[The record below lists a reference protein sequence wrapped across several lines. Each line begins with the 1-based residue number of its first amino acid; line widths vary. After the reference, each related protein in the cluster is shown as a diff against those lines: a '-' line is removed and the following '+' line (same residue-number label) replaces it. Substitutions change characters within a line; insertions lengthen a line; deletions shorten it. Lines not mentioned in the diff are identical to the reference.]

1 MNLPLNI
8 DWQQILLH
16 VFNFVILAGGLYLL
30 IYKPVKNFMDKRT
43 EYYRSLDKDAEDKL
57 AHAKELEQEYADKI
71 NDAKAKASSVIASA
85 EEEAR
90 EQSKRILADAQT
102 QRDKIIAQAHTD
114 ADRVREKAAQQ
125 VKEDIVDLALKA
137 TEEMMHSMEKKHE

>member
-43 EYYRSLDKDAEDKL
+43 EYYRGLEKDAEDKL
-57 AHAKELEQEYADKI
+57 VHAKELEHEYADKI
-71 NDAKAKASSVIASA
+71 NDAKAQASDVIASA
-85 EEEAR
+85 EETAR
-90 EQSKRILADAQT
+90 EQSKTILADAQT

-114 ADRVREKAAQQ
+114 ADRIREKAAQQ

-137 TEEMMHSMEKKHE
+137 TEEMMHSMEKKA

>member
-8 DWQQILLH
+8 DGQQILLH
-16 VFNFVILAGGLYLL
+16 MFNFVILAGGLYLL
-30 IYKPVKNFMDKRT
+30 LYKPVKDFMDKRVS
-43 EYYRSLDKDAEDKL
+43 YYSSLDSDAEGKL

-71 NDAKAKASSVIASA
+71 SAAKTQASDVIASA
-85 EEEAR
+85 EATAR
-90 EQSKRILADAQT
+90 EQSKTILADAQT

-114 ADRVREKAAQQ
+114 ADRIREKAAQQ

-137 TEEMMHSMEKKHE
+137 TEEMMHSMEKKA